1 MNNWKFTFLIFMLF
15 ISLYSNAQRNVKDSA
30 ISTPWV
36 GVHYGANLPGADLLA
51 RYGFLNHVG
60 FMAGYKT
67 KKQWYYGLDANFI
80 FGRTVHMTGLF
91 DHLVDDKGNITD
103 VNGDIAKVF
112 VMPRGFNANVS
123 VGRLFPIFGSNKSS
137 GIFIHG
143 GLGYLL
149 HHLRVETQDQ
159 VIPQLELD
167 YKKGYDRLSIGIN
180 THQFVGYA
188 FLADGGFYNFYAG
201 LYAQQGFTKNQRTI
215 YFDQPTVPVST
226 ATRLDL
232 QFGLRAGWFI
242 PIYKRKPKDYYF
254 N

>member
-1 MNNWKFTFLIFMLF
+1 MLF

-67 KKQWYYGLDANFI
+67 KKQWYFGLDANFI

-123 VGRLFPIFGSNKSS
+123 VGRLFPVFGSNKSS

-167 YKKGYDRLSIGIN
+167 YKKGYDRLTLGPN
-180 THQFVGYA
+180 FHQFVGYA
-188 FLADGGFYNFYAG
+188 FMADQGLINFFGGF
-201 LYAQQGFTKNQRTI
+201 YAQQGFTHNFRTQF
-215 YFDQPTVPVST
+215 FDQPGVPVSNKT
-226 ATRLDL
+226 MLDF
-232 QFGLRAGWFI
+232 QVGFKIGWFI
-242 PIYKRKPKDYYF
+242 PIYKRKPKDYYLD
-254 N
+254 

>member
-1 MNNWKFTFLIFMLF
+1 MLF
-15 ISLYSNAQRNVKDSA
+15 ISLCSNAQRNVKDSA

-167 YKKGYDRLSIGIN
+167 YKKGYDRLTLGPN
-180 THQFVGYA
+180 FHQFVGYA
-188 FLADGGFYNFYAG
+188 FMADQGLINFFGGF
-201 LYAQQGFTKNQRTI
+201 YAQQGFTHNFRTQF
-215 YFDQPTVPVST
+215 FDQPGVPVSNKT
-226 ATRLDL
+226 MLDF
-232 QFGLRAGWFI
+232 QVGFKIGWFI
-242 PIYKRKPKDYYF
+242 PIYKRKPKDYYLD
-254 N
+254 